1 MDKLQLKSQF
11 SESITKAGSQLN
23 HIWANVLGMNVN
35 LV

>member
-11 SESITKAGSQLN
+11 KESITKAISQLD
-23 HIWANVLGMNVN
+23 HIWAN